1 MQDNGLLIV
10 SQAWADTIDA
20 MQGDFVAALIDG
32 VNQDLGRDVR
42 DISVYSL
49 NSALDTAVRASS
61 AQHDDPDIIARLQ
74 IRLEESL
81 GTETGG

>member
-1 MQDNGLLIV
+1 
-10 SQAWADTIDA
+10 

-49 NSALDTAVRASS
+49 NSALDTAVRGRHLRSMMTQTS
-61 AQHDDPDIIARLQ
+61 LHGCRFVSRRVSGQRLVGSQ
-74 IRLEESL
+74 PCHCLKLIVKRVM
-81 GTETGG
+81 

>member
-1 MQDNGLLIV
+1 
-10 SQAWADTIDA
+10 

-32 VNQDLGRDVR
+32 VNHDLDRDVR

-81 GTETGG
+81 GTEAGG